1 MDPLLSQDGLEF
13 VFVGGKGGVGK
24 TTCSC
29 AIACLMAQ
37 KKRGAGGGDV
47 LLVSTDPAHN
57 VSDAFGAKLSSEPQ
71 ELAGVPGLWGL
82 EIDPAAVMLREVE
95 EVAESGI
102 GEQLMADF
110 REWLGSCPGIDEAM
124 ALSTVLS
131 HVESGRFSAIVFDT
145 APTGHTLRLLS
156 LPHVLKVGIEKL
168 SSWKTKL
175 SSMLDMVGSMFSS
188 GGAPAAQPMSVRLGD
203 RLQEYQAKFESIA
216 TIFTDRRKTTF
227 VCVCIAELLSV
238 CETTRLL
245 EELAHKGV
253 SSSAVIVNQLIP
265 PPPSELAAGASAAS
279 PTAKPTKPAK
289 RRKTQKQD
297 PAAAPPAPHP
307 YIALCL
313 ARRKMQQAFI
323 AQLQDAV
330 KERRVSLVGVP
341 LLERPPQGARA
352 LQAFAGHVV
361 DARDDLLSL

>member
-1 MDPLLSQDGLEF
+1 
-13 VFVGGKGGVGK
+13 
-24 TTCSC
+24 
-29 AIACLMAQ
+29 
-37 KKRGAGGGDV
+37 
-47 LLVSTDPAHN
+47 
-57 VSDAFGAKLSSEPQ
+57 VSDAFGVKLSSEPQ

-102 GEQLMADF
+102 SEQLMADF
-110 REWLGSCPGIDEAM
+110 KEWLGSCPGIDEAM

-131 HVESGRFSAIVFDT
+131 HVESGRFSVIVFDT

-188 GGAPAAQPMSVRLGD
+188 GGAPAAQPMSVRLGE
-203 RLQEYQAKFESIA
+203 RLHEYHAKFETIA
-216 TIFTDRRKTTF
+216 TIFTDQRKTTF

-238 CETTRLL
+238 CETARLL
-245 EELAHKGV
+245 EELARKGV
-253 SSSAVIVNQLIP
+253 SSSTVIVNQLLP
-265 PPPSELAAGASAAS
+265 PPPPEPDAGVSAAP
-279 PTAKPTKPAK
+279 PTAKPAK
-289 RRKTQKQD
+289 RRKTQKQEQ
-297 PAAAPPAPHP
+297 AAAPPAPHP

-313 ARRKMQQAFI
+313 ARRQMQQAFV

-341 LLERPPQGARA
+341 LLECPPQGASA
-352 LQAFAGHVV
+352 LQAFASHVV